1 MREKL
6 QTLPLAEL
14 RELARSQGL
23 KGISALRK
31 AEIIDLLC
39 QKEESGRENSGKE
52 NSPAAPALRRPG
64 LPGQPELLTLR
75 GPAERRKRPV
85 HRGSRKRPENP
96 AIPAN
101 QTILKMQMKS
111 AMPVPFLPSAG
122 LIPTTPATK
131 TASPAARTT
140 AARTVMTPRTTAARR
155 PAAFSRSLHPSL
167 LRIRSSVRPVL
178 RCATMP

>member
-52 NSPAAPALRRPG
+52 NSPAAPAASPSRPSY
-64 LPGQPELLTLR
+64 LPHE
-75 GPAERRKRPV
+75 
-85 HRGSRKRPENP
+85 
-96 AIPAN
+96 
-101 QTILKMQMKS
+101 
-111 AMPVPFLPSAG
+111 
-122 LIPTTPATK
+122 K
-131 TASPAARTT
+131 TATC
-140 AARTVMTPRTTAARR
+140 
-155 PAAFSRSLHPSL
+155 
-167 LRIRSSVRPVL
+167 RIGFQDKQ
-178 RCATMP
+178 

>member
-52 NSPAAPALRRPG
+52 NSPA
-64 LPGQPELLTLR
+64 
-75 GPAERRKRPV
+75 V